1 MKNSSTWAKT
11 LVAVL
16 LFTVLPA
23 LPSAALTAPTGVTP
37 ESNSSANTPLN
48 AASAKV
54 TWQRVTASD
63 VVGYSV
69 FATSGTLAIAGSTPS
84 CQNDQCVSFI
94 GDLTGG
100 TAYSFV
106 VSAIN
111 GDGAS
116 SESAPVSFTAVSS
129 PGAPSQLA
137 ATAASGQVSLSWTE
151 PNNIGGL
158 SLLDYEITGPGGFTR
173 TVPSA
178 STSTIITGLNN
189 GTAYAYQIRARNS
202 NGYSATVSFQAATPV
217 GVPSTPARP
226 TVTSTST
233 AVTVTW
239 VAPNDGGSPITG
251 YKARLLR
258 AGAQVAVIDGL
269 SEVARSHTF
278 NNLTAG
284 NYTVRVIATNAQ
296 GDSPLSPESLQ
307 ISVGTV
313 LLSQAITFQQPSAQT
328 FPGTLTLI
336 ASVDSPL
343 TLNLSASGACTVD
356 SATKVVTFTG
366 AGLCEIVASQA
377 GNGSYSAAQPVT
389 RSFSIQ
395 QTQSSGGGGGGGGGG
410 TTPVLTVSV
419 SSIAQEFIPASN
431 GLRLRIQGQFLD
443 LVSAL
448 TVGTTSA
455 TIVSKT
461 PGLLIATI
469 PVPKI
474 GNYDLL
480 LTYGAQQLALP
491 GGLKVTVD
499 YLKPSPTTSPSV
511 SDSASVSPG
520 TPTTRISIGTFKG
533 FVAIYFKGYEGT
545 RVSLKLAGKW
555 VVVPK
560 INSDFFRL
568 VRKTGAGYSVKTEV
582 YINKK
587 LVAERTLRTR

>member
-1 MKNSSTWAKT
+1 MKSSSTWAKT
-11 LVAVL
+11 LVAVI

-23 LPSAALTAPTGVTP
+23 LPSVALAAPTGVTP
-37 ESNSSANTPLN
+37 ESNSSANTPLS

-54 TWQRVTASD
+54 TWQRVTASN

-100 TAYSFV
+100 TQYSIV

-116 SESAPVSFTAVSS
+116 SESSPVSFTAVSS

-137 ATAASGQVSLSWTE
+137 ATVGSGQISLSWTE

-158 SLLDYEITGPGGFTR
+158 SLLDYEVTGPGGFTR

-202 NGYSATVSFQAATPV
+202 NGYSATVSFQAAIPV
-217 GVPSTPARP
+217 GAPSTPARP

-239 VAPNDGGSPITG
+239 AAPSDGGSPITG
-251 YKARLLR
+251 YKARLFR
-258 AGAQVAVIDGL
+258 AGVQVAEFNGL
-269 SEVARSHTF
+269 QAVDRSHTF

-307 ISVGTV
+307 ISVGAV
-313 LLSQAITFQQPSAQT
+313 LLSQTITFQQPSAQT
-328 FPGTLTLI
+328 FPGTFTLI

-343 TLNLSASGACTVD
+343 TLNLSGSGACTVD

-377 GNGSYSAAQPVT
+377 GNGSYAAAQPVT

-395 QTQSSGGGGGGGGGG
+395 QTQSSGGGGGGGG

-448 TVGTTSA
+448 TVGTASA

-461 PGLLIATI
+461 PGLLIVTI

-474 GNYDLL
+474 GSYDLV

-520 TPTTRISIGTFKG
+520 TPNTRISIGTFKG
-533 FVAIYFKGYEGT
+533 FVAVYFKGYEGT

-560 INSDFFRL
+560 IKSDYFRL
-568 VRKTGAGYSVKTEV
+568 VLKTGAGYVVKTEI

-587 LVAERTLRTR
+587 LVTERTLRTR